1 MSASLWTQNEIEHFG
16 LKGFGDT
23 RKLNETGGIY
33 FFASMTEFPHPTSL
47 IFETLSSES
56 RIKENSLGKGEP
68 SVLYAITLSLFLLHD
83 HPWGN
88 SNV

>member
-1 MSASLWTQNEIEHFG
+1 
-16 LKGFGDT
+16 
-23 RKLNETGGIY
+23 
-33 FFASMTEFPHPTSL
+33 MTEFPHPTSL